1 MLIELW
7 SAMLRLIFHLLYKN
21 NSFTVKKSEYESN
34 AGRHSI
40 FITLSIIKHEIKNS
54 GCPSASTPIGS

>member
-1 MLIELW
+1 
-7 SAMLRLIFHLLYKN
+7 MLRLIFHLLYKN